1 MVIDLTWITY
11 DNYYDKYPEIK
22 ESLNNFRQSLKDKVK
37 KAAEKHNK

>member
-22 ESLNNFRQSLKDKVK
+22 EALKKLKLARDKIK
-37 KAAEKHNK
+37 KVIEGDQ